1 MKVLI
6 VELFNYREWTELLGN
21 DREWKI
27 QVNQHLL
34 SSKMIWKASQMGSMV
49 FPMRYDQSI
58 MFADGIEIGRL
69 RAFLNYV
76 SRMAP
81 VNIRACLGY
90 GETPLKAQENGYS
103 CLKELEPGNFQ
114 LPAYPDSPIA
124 VAHFDLNG
132 FTDFTNGTSTY
143 RSFTEAQKFYFEIVE
158 YVYSLGGIAQYM
170 GGDNIVTV
178 IGPDVIDQIIAR
190 VENNQKMKVGI
201 GIGRNAR
208 EAMRNATKALT
219 EIRKDR
225 REIWK
230 LLQE

>member
-1 MKVLI
+1 MV
-6 VELFNYREWTELLGN
+6 VELYNYREWTELLGN

-34 SSKMIWKASQMGSMV
+34 SSKMIWKASQMGGMV
-49 FPMRYDQSI
+49 FPMRYDQAI
-58 MFADGIEIGRL
+58 MLADGIKPSDL
-69 RAFLNYV
+69 RAFLHYV
-76 SRMAP
+76 SRVAP

-90 GETPLKAQENGYS
+90 GETPRRAEENGYS
-103 CLKELEPGNFQ
+103 CLKGLEPGTFQ
-114 LPAYPDSPIA
+114 VLAYPDSPVA

-143 RSFTEAQKFYFEIVE
+143 RSFTEAQKFYSEIVAHI
-158 YVYSLGGIAQYM
+158 YSLGGIAQYM

-178 IGPDVIDQIIAR
+178 ISTDVIDQVIAK
-190 VENNQKMKVGI
+190 VENEQRMKVGI
-201 GIGRNAR
+201 GIGKNAR
-208 EAMRNATKALT
+208 DAMRNATKALT

-225 REIWK
+225 RETWK